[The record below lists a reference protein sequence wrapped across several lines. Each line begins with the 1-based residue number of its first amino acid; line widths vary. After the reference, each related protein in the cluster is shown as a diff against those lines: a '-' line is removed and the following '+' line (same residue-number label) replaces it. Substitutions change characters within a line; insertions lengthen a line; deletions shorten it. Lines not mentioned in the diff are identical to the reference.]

1 VGIALFVGIA
11 GNVDFGIGIVEFW
24 SFHFLG
30 EVSCVRERRQ
40 AFSAFFCEVHGIQV
54 ACGSNPL
61 TPILNIA
68 GLGKDSF
75 SMRGFCC
82 SHSRMS

>member
-11 GNVDFGIGIVEFW
+11 GNVDFGIGIIEFW

-40 AFSAFFCEVHGIQV
+40 AFSAFFTRCM
-54 ACGSNPL
+54 GSRWPVVQ
-61 TPILNIA
+61 IH
-68 GLGKDSF
+68 
-75 SMRGFCC
+75 
-82 SHSRMS
+82 SHRF